1 MVNAAQQILI
11 FGVRFYRRIL
21 SPAKTALLGPA
32 GRCRFEPSCSAYALG
47 ALQVHGAVKG
57 SWLAL
62 CRLCRCHPWGRFG
75 PDPVPEPKCEVTP
88 NTHLSSVVPLTKE
101 EHATRS
107 EQSFGQSNPSSD
119 CTTENERATAA
130 SY

>member
-32 GRCRFEPSCSAYALG
+32 GRCRFEPSCSAYAL
-47 ALQVHGAVKG
+47 
-57 SWLAL
+57 
-62 CRLCRCHPWGRFG
+62 
-75 PDPVPEPKCEVTP
+75 
-88 NTHLSSVVPLTKE
+88 KE